1 MRRGCCF
8 LVNAAWACLLTAA
21 MGRVAWWMDRIVHTA
36 PGHGHEDFLAA
47 KDLGLEPLCPVDD
60 EGRFTQEAGD
70 AFVGLPVQT
79 AGNKAVLEVRL
90 GARVCPAC
98 SGVGTHVARATT
110 GADGCEG
117 TPPHGKVLAPLSIRL
132 AHEATCHHSSDR
144 AVVCEC

>member
-1 MRRGCCF
+1 
-8 LVNAAWACLLTAA
+8 

-90 GARVCPAC
+90 LHKFAQPVRGAVLTLLVQQQALTDAKALLHTEKFSHRYPYDWRTKQPVII
-98 SGVGTHVARATT
+98 RATEQWFANVEV
-110 GADGCEG
+110 G
-117 TPPHGKVLAPLSIRL
+117 P
-132 AHEATCHHSSDR
+132 
-144 AVVCEC
+144 